1 MEDLRILGVREMAN
15 LGKIHKITDLREIW
29 PNEEKDFSKWLAKTE
44 NLKELSATLGLGDII
59 LEERE
64 SRVGPYEI
72 DLYAK
77 EEGTGRKIIIENQL
91 EPTNH
96 THLGQIITYAAGK
109 DAKIII
115 WLVKKAGDQHRQA
128 IEWLNRT
135 TEENVGFFL
144 LEIELWQIGD
154 SLPAPKFNIV
164 EAPNDWAKSLQTI
177 DGLSEVKAL
186 QLDFWQHFKE
196 YASEQEAFMQEF
208 TMQKP
213 QPQHWYSLSLGTA
226 LFHLSLTVN
235 TRDKVIGAEIYIP
248 HNKELFNK
256 FCEKKEKIAG
266 ILGNE
271 VECIEATKDCR
282 ILTKHKLDIK
292 NKQDW
297 DKAYTWFCDMA
308 LKFKEVSNMFI

>member
-1 MEDLRILGVREMAN
+1 MTN
-15 LGKIHKITDLREIW
+15 LGKINRITNLREIW
-29 PNEEKDFSKWLAKTE
+29 PNEERDFSKWLAKPE
-44 NLKELSATLGLGDII
+44 NLKELSAVIGIGDII

-64 SRVGPYEI
+64 SRVGPYEV

-77 EEGTGRKIIIENQL
+77 EEGTGRRIIIENQL
-91 EPTNH
+91 GNTDH
-96 THLGQIITYAAGK
+96 DHLGKIITYAAGK
-109 DAKIII
+109 GAEIII
-115 WLVKKAGDQHRQA
+115 WIVKKAGDQHRQA

-135 TEENVGFFL
+135 TEENIGFFL
-144 LEIELWQIGD
+144 LEIELLKIGD
-154 SLPAPKFNIV
+154 SLPAPQFNIV
-164 EAPNDWAKSLQTI
+164 ESPNDWAKSLQTI

-208 TMQKP
+208 TLQKP
-213 QPQHWYSLSLGTA
+213 QPQHWYSMSLGTA

-235 TRDKVIGAEIYIP
+235 TRDKFIGAEIYIP

-292 NKQDW
+292 NKQGW